1 MTAIFQALPLMQ
13 GVVSLNPDAPGLRAW
28 GGSAVG
34 RQRLPN
40 EAVGQAVLTF
50 TGLQPGT
57 DVVVLRA
64 GTDDALLDLNETA
77 GSSYAYTYS
86 LFSAPTVVDIAF
98 YKAGFVPHTSIRNFT
113 LPSTNAVLPISQ
125 VADRNYRNPI

>member
-1 MTAIFQALPLMQ
+1 MAAGFPTPVLTLMGVSRGNAAHLPSLVV
-13 GVVSLNPDAPGLRAW
+13 GVA
-28 GGSAVG
+28 
-34 RQRLPN
+34 RLPTDP
-40 EAVGQAVLTF
+40 VGFSTLTF

-57 DVVVLRA
+57 DIVVLRS
-64 GTDDALLDLNETA
+64 GTDEALLDVNEVP

-113 LPSTNAVLPISQ
+113 LPSSNAVLPIAQ
-125 VADRNYRNPI
+125 WTDRNYRNP